1 MAICGLT
8 SESEESNQN
17 ANTPFYKHFDS
28 YAVKMGKLLLQP
40 MQKLLLYVNTKPQE
54 LLLGELK
61 EMLRILCTAFSML
74 QFARVAV
81 QGAGESKDMRIT
93 FSRLKDFK
101 SSPVD
106 EAAREFEELLEAI
119 MKEEEE
125 QQEEKV

>member
-1 MAICGLT
+1 MAMCGLT
-8 SESEESNQN
+8 TESMESNQSDN
-17 ANTPFYKHFDS
+17 SPFYKHFDP

-40 MQKLLLYVNTKPQE
+40 MQRLLWYVRTRPQE
-54 LLLGELK
+54 LLLSELR
-61 EMLRILCTAFSML
+61 EMLRVLCTAFSML

-81 QGAGESKDMRIT
+81 QGSGESKEMRKT

-106 EAAREFEELLEAI
+106 EAGREFEELLEAI

-125 QQEEKV
+125 QQKEKV